1 MATVSTLDMLRYTA
15 RNLSNKMLILSEADV
30 RRCFPVSA
38 AISANRKALSSLRK
52 DESGG
57 AVVPTRI
64 GLPYNPPTD
73 DSATSSSSSA
83 PADWSLFKP
92 AAYYPPSTKQT
103 ANNDEDKILMGMK
116 LVSIRANNPSKFN
129 KPTVPATIMLLNSDT
144 GEVAAIVGELW
155 LSYILSNSFI
165 SYTYVFI
172 LISPVSCSCY
182 FVYVAATY
190 LTAARTAA
198 GSALATE
205 MALSN
210 HHKIK
215 DGLTLVVFGAGLQA
229 EMHIKCI
236 QHVVNINKLIIVNR
250 TSERAE
256 KLKELILNEQPAQDA
271 QTQTCISNISVVLL
285 SDEKEVQN
293 AVSIADVIATTTNTC
308 TPLFRGEWPKPG
320 CHING
325 VGSYTPTMAEVDDDL
340 IKRCEVLIDTKEA
353 LDVGDLSCLKGEGEI
368 PNNFAGL
375 IGDAL
380 VGNIEFGWRTD
391 EKVDC
396 TFFKSVGTA
405 IQDVVSANVAVENAR
420 KENVGVNVEMQ

>member
-1 MATVSTLDMLRYTA
+1 M
-15 RNLSNKMLILSEADV
+15 
-30 RRCFPVSA
+30 
-38 AISANRKALSSLRK
+38 
-52 DESGG
+52 
-57 AVVPTRI
+57 
-64 GLPYNPPTD
+64 
-73 DSATSSSSSA
+73 
-83 PADWSLFKP
+83 
-92 AAYYPPSTKQT
+92 
-103 ANNDEDKILMGMK
+103 
-116 LVSIRANNPSKFN
+116 
-129 KPTVPATIMLLNSDT
+129 
-144 GEVAAIVGELW
+144 
-155 LSYILSNSFI
+155 
-165 SYTYVFI
+165 
-172 LISPVSCSCY
+172 
-182 FVYVAATY
+182 
-190 LTAARTAA
+190 
-198 GSALATE
+198 
-205 MALSN
+205 
-210 HHKIK
+210 
-215 DGLTLVVFGAGLQA
+215 
-229 EMHIKCI
+229 
-236 QHVVNINKLIIVNR
+236 IIVNR

-256 KLKELILNEQPAQDA
+256 KLKELILNEQPAQDS

-420 KENVGVNVEMQ
+420 KENVGVTVEM